1 MKRLVFV
8 YGTLKRGF
16 WNNYLLKE
24 AEFLGEGTTLEKF
37 KLYTVGFP
45 YALSDGEGLPL
56 RGEVYEVEE
65 ETLKRLD
72 ALEGYPNHYKRKL
85 TEVKLDDG
93 RVVKA
98 LIYYAERP
106 RGEPLSPKDGF
117 YSWEGE

>member
-1 MKRLVFV
+1 LKRLVFV

-16 WNNYLLKE
+16 WNNYLLE
-24 AEFLGEGTTLEKF
+24 GSELLGEGTTLERF
-37 KLYTVGFP
+37 SLYTVGFP
-45 YALSDGEGLPL
+45 YAVPDGGGLPL
-56 RGEVYEVEE
+56 RGEVYRVDE

-93 RVVKA
+93 RLVKA

-106 RGEPLSPKDGF
+106 RGKPLSPKSGV